1 MVAVGHVRHNDKS
14 IHCLNHS
21 GGDNHRERAARCGDL
36 KSSLERHLCWHSDP
50 SLDGERHNDDRC
62 RFHLRPHGER
72 DSSRCAVASCDV
84 STLFPEMVENRHQ
97 QVTMSVSFESQP
109 SQAIYSGCL
118 LDIPVYWAIL
128 HLMYWYCIGMGIL
141 HTGPPNIPIKPGVK
155 YIGSLP

>member
-1 MVAVGHVRHNDKS
+1 MCVTMTSRFTVSIILVVIITVKERRVVAILSLHWNVTSRSVGILIRHWMES
-14 IHCLNHS
+14 ATTMIVVAFTFALMA
-21 GGDNHRERAARCGDL
+21 G
-36 KSSLERHLCWHSDP
+36 
-50 SLDGERHNDDRC
+50 
-62 RFHLRPHGER
+62 R
-72 DSSRCAVASCDV
+72 DSRRCAVASCDV

-97 QVTMSVSFESQP
+97 QVTMSVSFESPP

-128 HLMYWYCIGMGIL
+128 HLTYWYCIGMGIL